1 MHVNRKGIEVG
12 QHFSLERA
20 FIIPEKGF
28 VFAKTYEINKR
39 ENLNILC
46 PSI

>member
-1 MHVNRKGIEVG
+1 MSTGRALKLDNI
-12 QHFSLERA
+12 FSLERA